1 MNEPVL
7 VGAAQPRDR
16 RVLKLLVAGLVLVLL
31 VGVVGPRLVSGGD
44 DDAGITPPPAV
55 AGGAPPATPEAPGVD
70 VGPVARISARDPFV
84 PVVGAS
90 TEADP
95 GGTPEAALPLAP
107 AGEPAPAQEP
117 VLALEPAPVEEPVP
131 AVMPE
136 QQQAFPFFWV
146 APPPAPA
153 PGPPPVPGPEPRV
166 VRTFGLLEVFVDG
179 RGLPAARIAL
189 DGEEQLVA
197 VGQDVAGSYRV
208 LSLNT
213 DDLCGVFL
221 YGDRRFALCQ
231 GEEAQT

>member
-7 VGAAQPRDR
+7 VGATVGRDR
-16 RVLKLLVAGLVLVLL
+16 RVLKLLVVGLLLVVL

-44 DDAGITPPPAV
+44 DDDLGLPSAVTGEVPPA
-55 AGGAPPATPEAPGVD
+55 AAPGAPGVD
-70 VGPVARISARDPFV
+70 IEPVATISARNPFLPVGGAAPGAV
-84 PVVGAS
+84 P
-90 TEADP
+90 EADP
-95 GGTPEAALPLAP
+95 AP
-107 AGEPAPAQEP
+107 APPAEAPVSPAPTEP
-117 VLALEPAPVEEPVP
+117 PPVFPIFGVVPVP
-131 AVMPE
+131 E
-136 QQQAFPFFWV
+136 
-146 APPPAPA
+146 

-166 VRTFGLLEVFVDG
+166 VRTFALLEVFTDG
-179 RGLPAARIAL
+179 RGLPAARIAV

-208 LSLNT
+208 LSLNS